1 MEDTKGSQSEGD
13 WCRSNFFTKTP
24 KYSPTFSFTLLST
37 QSGSIANQFYR
48 QLALCSECVK
58 FKMSAIGLSR
68 AIALT
73 SFSPFSQ
80 IFASKGTIKL
90 WYFELK
96 SVIADFIDYN

>member
-1 MEDTKGSQSEGD
+1 
-13 WCRSNFFTKTP
+13 
-24 KYSPTFSFTLLST
+24 
-37 QSGSIANQFYR
+37 
-48 QLALCSECVK
+48 
-58 FKMSAIGLSR
+58 MSAIGLSR

-96 SVIADFIDYN
+96 PVIADFIDYN